1 VNIRTGDNVVIIT
14 GKDKG
19 KTGQV
24 LRVLQAKNRVVVT
37 DINIRTR
44 HMKANPNRAG
54 EIVKYEAS
62 ISASN
67 VMLVDPK
74 TKKRSRI
81 GFKKE
86 KGKKLR
92 IFKQSGDEV
101 KKTAIAKKKDAKDSK
116 ALEAAEKKTTKG
128 AKVAEGA
135 EVKKKKSTS
144 ATSETSVP
152 SDTSKKSPFWK
163 KMGFGADEM
172 GVADGDSSSSTK
184 DDHGGASDQTSSVR
198 SSQRGS

>member
-1 VNIRTGDNVVIIT
+1 MNIRAGDNVVVIT

-24 LRVLQAKNRVVVT
+24 LRVLHEKNRVVVT

-44 HMKANPNRAG
+44 HMKATPNRPG

-62 ISASN
+62 LSASN

-74 TKKRSRI
+74 TKKRSRL

-86 KGKKLR
+86 NGKKTR

-101 KKTAIAKKKDAKDSK
+101 KKTAIAKKKDVKAADKAADKAVEKASAKT
-116 ALEAAEKKTTKG
+116 EA
-128 AKVAEGA
+128 
-135 EVKKKKSTS
+135 KKKDTKEAPKSQD
-144 ATSETSVP
+144 P
-152 SDTSKKSPFWK
+152 KSPFWK
-163 KMGFGADEM
+163 KM
-172 GVADGDSSSSTK
+172 
-184 DDHGGASDQTSSVR
+184 
-198 SSQRGS
+198 

>member
-1 VNIRTGDNVVIIT
+1 VKIRAGDSVVVIT

-24 LRVLQAKNRVVVT
+24 LRVLHAKNRLVVT

-44 HMKANPNRAG
+44 HMKAGPNRPG

-62 ISASN
+62 LDASN

-81 GFKKE
+81 GFKLE
-86 KGKKLR
+86 KGKKTR
-92 IFKQSGDEV
+92 IFKQSGDEI
-101 KKTAIAKKKDAKDSK
+101 KKTTIAKKKGSDAKVM
-116 ALEAAEKKTTKG
+116 EAAEKKSSSKG
-128 AKVAEGA
+128 T
-135 EVKKKKSTS
+135 EVSDGTEAKKKKTS
-144 ATSETSVP
+144 APSAPSE
-152 SDTSKKSPFWK
+152 TSKKSPFWK
-163 KMGFGADEM
+163 KMGFGAEEM
-172 GVADGDSSSSTK
+172 SAAGAEMDSVSHMKEDHSVPDQQERST
-184 DDHGGASDQTSSVR
+184 SR

>member
-1 VNIRTGDNVVIIT
+1 MNIRAGDNVVVIT

-24 LRVLQAKNRVVVT
+24 LRVLHEKNRVVVT

-44 HMKANPNRAG
+44 HMKATPNRPG

-62 ISASN
+62 LSASN

-74 TKKRSRI
+74 TKKRSRL

-86 KGKKLR
+86 NGKKTR

-101 KKTAIAKKKDAKDSK
+101 KKTAIAKKKDVKAADKAADKAVEKASAKT
-116 ALEAAEKKTTKG
+116 EA
-128 AKVAEGA
+128 
-135 EVKKKKSTS
+135 KKKDTKEAPKSQD
-144 ATSETSVP
+144 P
-152 SDTSKKSPFWK
+152 KSPFWK
-163 KMGFGADEM
+163 KMGFGAEEM
-172 GVADGDSSSSTK
+172 GGAGEVEGTSHMKEDHSVPDQSS
-184 DDHGGASDQTSSVR
+184 GGSR